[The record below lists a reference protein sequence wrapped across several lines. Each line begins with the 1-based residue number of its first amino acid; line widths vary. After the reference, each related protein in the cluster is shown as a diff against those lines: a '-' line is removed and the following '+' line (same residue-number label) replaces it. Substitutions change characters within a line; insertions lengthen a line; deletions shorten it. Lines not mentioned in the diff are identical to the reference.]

1 MDELFVYE
9 TLTFELTTYEETYK
23 KVSEKVQELAND
35 WNLQARW
42 NYKGQ
47 LQGYYVNM
55 NTGGMI
61 LMSKYSIVNTTKE
74 EREKFVANAE
84 AINSL
89 GAEPLTKENRALLKM
104 YVDGDIEL
112 DDLRKKII
120 DKYKKN

>member
-1 MDELFVYE
+1 
-9 TLTFELTTYEETYK
+9 
-23 KVSEKVQELAND
+23 
-35 WNLQARW
+35 
-42 NYKGQ
+42 
-47 LQGYYVNM
+47 M

-89 GAEPLTKENRALLKM
+89 GAEPLTKENRDLLKM
-104 YVDGDIEL
+104 YVDGNIEL